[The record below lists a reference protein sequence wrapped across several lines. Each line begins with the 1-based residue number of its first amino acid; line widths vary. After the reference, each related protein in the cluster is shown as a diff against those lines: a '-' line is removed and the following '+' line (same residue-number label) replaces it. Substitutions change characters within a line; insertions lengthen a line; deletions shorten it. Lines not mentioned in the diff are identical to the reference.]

1 MDNWKNK
8 QKLIVQLVCILLS
21 LGLWIYVTNIE
32 NPLKS
37 YELNN
42 VPVEILNS
50 DSLKDA
56 GLALSPNQ
64 DFYVKLKIE
73 GNAQELFSIDKS
85 DFKITV
91 DLSEFVL
98 KKGEN
103 KIAVNIKE
111 APSSVKIKNSSGLT
125 ITVNTEEYSTKEV
138 PVKSEINVIS
148 KSSYYVATPV
158 FSPETVVVSG
168 PESLVNKVTKVIA
181 EGEESNAVKTI
192 VKNYIMLPVDDNGN
206 EVTGVQLSQK
216 WVEATIE
223 INEGKTVPI
232 KINTTGTLPNG
243 LRLKSIS
250 SDITEIGITGPGEI
264 LSNVSEIGTEVIDL
278 SGIKDSTTV
287 EVALGI
293 PDGISIHNGESS
305 IKVNILVDKVQTK
318 EFTIP
323 YSIVGTTAEGLTIV
337 PSLDKVTI
345 TVSGYADVLDNL
357 TEANF
362 TAELDV
368 SEYTEEGEYTKV
380 PTVNLVDI
388 ENVNIDSVSEVK
400 LTISK
405 DAQTGTNDPNTSTG
419 DPEESNE

>member
-103 KIAVNIKE
+103 KIAVNIQE
-111 APSSVKIKNSSGLT
+111 APSAVKIKNSSGLT

-305 IKVNILVDKVQTK
+305 IKVNISVDKVQTK

-362 TAELDV
+362 AAELDV

-419 DPEESNE
+419 NPEESNE

>member
-1 MDNWKNK
+1 MDNWNNK
-8 QKLIVQLVCILLS
+8 QKVIVQLVCILLS

-32 NPLKS
+32 NPIKS

-50 DSLKDA
+50 DSLKDT
-56 GLALSPNQ
+56 GLALAPNQ
-64 DFYVKLKIE
+64 NFYLKLKVE
-73 GNAQELFSIDKS
+73 GITQDLFSIDKS

-111 APSSVKIKNSSGLT
+111 APSTVKIKNSSGLT

-192 VKNYIMLPVDDNGN
+192 VKDYIISAVDDNGN

-250 SDITEIGITGPGEI
+250 SDTTEIGITGPEEI
-264 LSNVSEIGTEVIDL
+264 LNNVSEIGTEVIDL

-305 IKVNILVDKVQTK
+305 IKVNISIDKAQTK
-318 EFTIP
+318 EFTIS
-323 YSIVGTTAEGLTIV
+323 YSIVGTPAEGLTII
-337 PSLDKVTI
+337 PDSDKVTI
-345 TVSGYADVLDNL
+345 TVSGYADVLNSL

-362 TAELDV
+362 AAELDV
-368 SEYTEEGEYTKV
+368 SEYTEAGEYTKV
-380 PTVNLVDI
+380 PTVNLVGVD
-388 ENVNIDSVSEVK
+388 NVNIDSVSEVK

-405 DAQTGTNDPNTSTG
+405 DSQTSTNDPNTSTG
-419 DPEESNE
+419 NTEELNQ

>member
-1 MDNWKNK
+1 MDNWNNK
-8 QKLIVQLVCILLS
+8 QKVIVQLVCILLS

-32 NPLKS
+32 NPIKS

-50 DSLKDA
+50 DSLKDT
-56 GLALSPNQ
+56 GLALAPNQ
-64 DFYVKLKIE
+64 NFYVKLKVE
-73 GNAQELFSIDKS
+73 GNTQDLFSIDKS

-111 APSSVKIKNSSGLT
+111 APSTVKIKNSSGLT

-192 VKNYIMLPVDDNGN
+192 VKDYIISAVDDNGN

-250 SDITEIGITGPGEI
+250 SDTTEIGITGPEEI
-264 LSNVSEIGTEVIDL
+264 LNNVSEIGTEVIDL

-305 IKVNILVDKVQTK
+305 IKVNISIDKAPTK
-318 EFTIP
+318 EFTIS
-323 YSIVGTTAEGLTIV
+323 YSIVGTTAEGLTII
-337 PSLDKVTI
+337 PDSDKVTI
-345 TVSGYADVLDNL
+345 TVSGYADVLNSL

-362 TAELDV
+362 AAELDV
-368 SEYTEEGEYTKV
+368 SEYTEAGEYTKV
-380 PTVNLVDI
+380 PTVNLVGVD
-388 ENVNIDSVSEVK
+388 NVNIDSVSEVK

-405 DAQTGTNDPNTSTG
+405 DSQTSTNDPNTSTG
-419 DPEESNE
+419 NTEELNQ

>member
-103 KIAVNIKE
+103 KIAVNIQE

-419 DPEESNE
+419 NPEESNE

>member
-1 MDNWKNK
+1 MDNWNNK
-8 QKLIVQLVCILLS
+8 QKVIVQFVCILLS

-32 NPLKS
+32 NPIKS

-73 GNAQELFSIDKS
+73 GNTQDLFSIDKS
-85 DFKITV
+85 DFKITI

-103 KIAVNIKE
+103 KIAVNIQE
-111 APSSVKIKNSSGLT
+111 APSTVKIKNSSGLT

-158 FSPETVVVSG
+158 FSPETVTVSG

-192 VKNYIMLPVDDNGN
+192 VKNYIISPVDENGD
-206 EVTGVQLSQK
+206 EVTGIELSQK

-232 KINTTGTLPNG
+232 KINTTGTLSNG

-250 SDITEIGITGPGEI
+250 SDITEIGITGPEGI
-264 LSNVSEIGTEVIDL
+264 LNNVNEIGTEIIDL

-287 EVALGI
+287 DVALGI
-293 PDGISIHNGESS
+293 PDGVSIHNGESS
-305 IKVNILVDKVQTK
+305 IKVNISVDKYQTK
-318 EFTIP
+318 EFTIS

-337 PSLDKVTI
+337 PDSDSVTI
-345 TVSGYADVLDNL
+345 TVSGYADVLNNL

-368 SEYTEEGEYTKV
+368 SEYTEAGEYTKV
-380 PTVNLVDI
+380 PTVNLVNVD
-388 ENVNIDSVSEVK
+388 NVNIDNVSEVK

-405 DAQTGTNDPNTSTG
+405 DTQTST
-419 DPEESNE
+419 DPDDSTENTEELNE